1 MPATNSTSKTQ
12 AAPRARQA
20 QRWTADLC
28 GVNGYTHWCQLEH
41 CERCERPYG
50 LRLDGG
56 LSQQDDPPLLPGV
69 VPGLLL
75 QLPQRVQ
82 HLARGFSSGGAQADP
97 GGGSQRS
104 YSSLD
109 TCLLGLLPV
118 PSGRRPPPDSSSLR
132 HSGQALGQSSQSSML
147 RVQIKMRFTRVQGC
161 CEYGVR
167 LFGMKGML
175 GGG

>member
-1 MPATNSTSKTQ
+1 MDSRPLWSEWVHALVPA
-12 AAPRARQA
+12 RALREM
-20 QRWTADLC
+20 RET
-28 GVNGYTHWCQLEH
+28 
-41 CERCERPYG
+41 

-56 LSQQDDPPLLPGV
+56 LSQQDDPTLFLGV

-82 HLARGFSSGGAQADP
+82 HLARGFSSGGVQADP
-97 GGGSQRS
+97 GEGPQRPDGR
-104 YSSLD
+104 LD

-175 GGG
+175 GGGRGGASVACRIAAGL